1 MPSRIGLHAGELNG
15 CYYAGSII
23 ATPLWGLL
31 SDKVG
36 RRPILLSG
44 APRVPLLLLL
54 FVVVL
59 Q

>member
-44 APRVPLLLLL
+44 ASRAPLLL